1 MSSRSRL
8 RRQCTDRTAT
18 RTQAITCPI
27 RFVVPAKTAIPFAR
41 LRQVGTRR
49 RFRRGIVAAAMTLA
63 SSSAN
68 ERQTRVLAN
77 GPRRGTTRRHAI
89 KLPTHTRQVHRDTKI
104 LRPTVATRT
113 KITSSVSIWPS
124 QSTCL
129 ETACPTT
136 QARALG
142 LMLTHADTDTDAQ
155 SDVAPG
161 DALRLEG
168 RHR

>member
-1 MSSRSRL
+1 MSSRSGM
-8 RRQCTDRTAT
+8 RRQCTERTAT
-18 RTQAITCPI
+18 KTQAITCPE

-49 RFRRGIVAAAMTLA
+49 RRGIVAAAITLA

-68 ERQTRVLAN
+68 KGQTRLLAYW
-77 GPRRGTTRRHAI
+77 PRRGKTRRHAMR
-89 KLPTHTRQVHRDTKI
+89 LPTHTRQVHRDTKI

-113 KITSSVSIWPS
+113 KITGSVRIWPS

-142 LMLTHADTDTDAQ
+142 LMLIHADTDTDAH